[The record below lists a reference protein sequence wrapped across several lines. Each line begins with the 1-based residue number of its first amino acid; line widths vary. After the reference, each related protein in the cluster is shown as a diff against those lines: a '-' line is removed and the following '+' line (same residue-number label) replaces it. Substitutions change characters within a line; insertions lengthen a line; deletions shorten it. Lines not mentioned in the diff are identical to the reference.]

1 MLWGGGDL
9 LGNKALLREVTGAQ
23 ACKGLI
29 PCDRK
34 RSREAVR
41 GLDPVSLYFSVVVLL
56 SVKWA

>member
-1 MLWGGGDL
+1 MLWEVGDL

-23 ACKGLI
+23 ACRDLT

-41 GLDPVSLYFSVVVLL
+41 GLIPVSLNLSLVFL
-56 SVKWA
+56 SVKWV